1 MLSIL
6 YVDDD
11 SALLDLCKIFLEA
24 DGSIRVATALSA
36 KEALGMMQHRQ
47 YDAIISDY
55 EMPYENGIAFLKN
68 IRSAG
73 NRVPFIIFTGKG
85 REDIVIEAFN
95 SGADFYIQKG
105 GAPKA
110 QFAELIHKVRTAV
123 ARKRTDR
130 ALEQSNSVLR
140 ATLEATADGILV
152 VDSSGKITIFNNKF
166 LQLWNIPGDITDGQD
181 STQLFECLAARVE
194 NSPGFTRMIAGIDA
208 LPNCESDDV
217 CILKGGRIF
226 RLHSQPQM
234 TGGSVV
240 GRVFSFQDITSENR
254 SGMELRA
261 AYEQIRATEEH
272 VKQQYENLTATTALI
287 MENEERFRSFAEVI
301 PDGVGIFSGGILV
314 EANDQLATLFGISVQ
329 ELLGRKILDLVGP
342 ESHDQVLSQISTGS
356 QEFSEIQMRGIDL
369 SMIPVELS
377 GRVIRYRGRDAWAS
391 VWRDLRERKE
401 AEKILAESEVK
412 YRCVFSTENNPLL
425 LIDQATMAIREV
437 NDAACQTY
445 GYFRNELIG
454 RNILDLCT
462 EPEKVLIDIRKTRA
476 GIQLYHHRRKDGKIF
491 PVEVSTAFFT
501 LNNSPVFINS
511 VRDITHAKQIEEAL
525 KLANIKLNL
534 LLGITRHDIL
544 NKLSVV
550 MGYNE
555 IISSRIPDPD
565 LKGMLENQKKAA
577 FAIRSQVEF
586 TKEYEELGGKSLG
599 WQDLEGIVSH
609 AYDQFLKT
617 IPITC
622 DLGGIEVYGDPMIG
636 KVFYNLFDNAFRY
649 GEGIGRITISALVT
663 PDGLTIFFEDDGI
676 GIPVDEKEKIFCQ
689 GYGKNTG
696 LGLFLS
702 REILSITSMTI
713 QETGEYRKGA
723 RFEIKVPAG
732 FFRINHGSEKNP
744 ASVNN
749 SRVSFSPST
758 V

>member
-24 DGSIRVATALSA
+24 DGSIHVATALSA
-36 KEALGMMQHRQ
+36 KEAFGMMQHRQ

-68 IRSAG
+68 IRSSG

-85 REDIVIEAFN
+85 REDVVIEAFN

-105 GAPKA
+105 GAPRA

-123 ARKRTDR
+123 SRKRTDS

-152 VDSSGKITIFNNKF
+152 IDCSGKITTFNNKF
-166 LQLWNIPGDITDGQD
+166 LHQWNVSGEIMNRQNG
-181 STQLFECLAARVE
+181 SALFEHLATCAE
-194 NSPGFTRMIAGIDA
+194 DSSGFTRMVAGI
-208 LPNCESDDV
+208 ESNPGGENDDICV
-217 CILKGGRIF
+217 LNGGRIF

-240 GRVFSFQDITSENR
+240 GRVWSFQDITSQNR
-254 SGMELRA
+254 AEMELRA
-261 AYEQIRATEEH
+261 AYEQIRATEDH
-272 VKQQYENLTATTALI
+272 VKRQYENLTATTTLI
-287 MENEERFRSFAEVI
+287 KENEERFRSFAEVI

-314 EANDQLATLFGISVQ
+314 EANDQLATLFGLSVK
-329 ELLGRKILDLVGP
+329 ELLDRKILDLIVP
-342 ESHDQVLSQISTGS
+342 ESHDQVLAQISSGS
-356 QEFSEIQMRGIDL
+356 RDFTEIQIRRIDG
-369 SMIPVELS
+369 SNIPVELS
-377 GRVIRYRGRDAWAS
+377 GRVISYRGHDAWAS
-391 VWRDLRERKE
+391 VWRDLRERRE

-412 YRCVFSTENNPLL
+412 YRCVFSAENNPLL
-425 LIDQATMAIREV
+425 LIDQATMAIQEV

-462 EPEKVLIDIRKTRA
+462 EPEKVLIDIRKTRP
-476 GIQLYHHRRKDGKIF
+476 GIQHYHHRRKDGKVF
-491 PVEVSTAFFT
+491 PVEVSTAFFI

-544 NKLSVV
+544 NKLSIL

-555 IISSRIPDPD
+555 IISERISDPD
-565 LKGMLENQKKAA
+565 LRYMLENQKKAA

-586 TKEYEELGGKSLG
+586 TREYEELGGKALG
-599 WQDLEGIVSH
+599 WQRLEGIVSH

-622 DLGGIEVYGDPMIG
+622 NLGGIEIYGDPMIE

-649 GEGIGRITISALVT
+649 GEGIGRIMVSTLVT
-663 PDGLTIFFEDDGI
+663 PDGLTIYFEDDGI

-713 QETGEYRKGA
+713 RESGEYHKGA
-723 RFEIKVPAG
+723 RFEIQVPAG
-732 FFRINHGSEKNP
+732 FFRIRHDGEKNP
-744 ASVNN
+744 ASDNN
-749 SRVSFSPST
+749 GVPLSSSSF
-758 V
+758 